1 MYHKTAIQYL
11 FKGVRK
17 MNKKEAAI
25 VSAYTGILIGSFDE
39 AHQYM
44 QKIMG
49 RPLYTHEL
57 AFEGIV
63 EEIKKK
69 SWIDFINIKIVD

>member
-1 MYHKTAIQYL
+1 
-11 FKGVRK
+11 

-39 AHQYM
+39 AHEYM
-44 QKIMG
+44 EQIMG

-57 AFEGIV
+57 ACEEIV

>member
-1 MYHKTAIQYL
+1 
-11 FKGVRK
+11 

>member
-1 MYHKTAIQYL
+1 
-11 FKGVRK
+11 

-39 AHQYM
+39 AHKYM
-44 QKIMG
+44 QEIMG

-57 AFEGIV
+57 AFEEIV

-69 SWIDFINIKIVD
+69 SWNDFININIEE